1 MSAPISLPQIM
12 AHRQIGLEVW
22 MDRALGTAPK
32 VEPNWRKGEVHDLR
46 VALRRCRT
54 MAEALSEVSPGS
66 RWRRIKKVSRKL
78 FHALGDLHDTQVE
91 RDWVKKCGP
100 AADPVRKY
108 MLSLLSHEERKHRKA
123 AARRAR
129 RIRSK
134 RMEETEAQT
143 AAQGRFLPV
152 GQRGFS
158 AAGSGKVKR
167 SRQALR
173 RCQKEAKQHRLAPA
187 PHRPQT
193 FSLRG

>member
-1 MSAPISLPQIM
+1 M

-108 MLSLLSHEERKHRKA
+108 MLQPAFARGEEAPQGRHGRT
-123 AARRAR
+123 R

-134 RMEETEAQT
+134 RMEETEAQI
-143 AAQGRFLPV
+143 AAQGRFFPV
-152 GQRGFS
+152 G
-158 AAGSGKVKR
+158 
-167 SRQALR
+167 
-173 RCQKEAKQHRLAPA
+173 
-187 PHRPQT
+187 
-193 FSLRG
+193 